1 MQERDH
7 WGEGHQDQGARTQKQ
22 SSSIGEDRAILLG
35 FTMMAFSV
43 LMFFVV
49 GITAVKP
56 FINSHWEENSSCVL
70 QQTAIL
76 ERWVDCRGVSSM
88 PCLTVTVY
96 INGSVD
102 EVFLHLDEES
112 VFLPSVVSACNHPV
126 FHCSPRKFTIVD
138 SKFEFTKIQTHC
150 DHSMRFWS
158 LGASRHFLFET
169 LGGRGHSVRF
179 SYKANDSDTESSD
192 GNAFLPLQC
201 FYIPNCQ
208 LSHEELHKEVQIVEN
223 NLTGHQGSTFPCFSS
238 QKPYLSHAILR
249 RKYTLSRTLFC
260 LLWPCLMLV
269 GGVALVGLVKL
280 TQWLGRL
287 SSRAGSEAARCR
299 GLADTEG
306 VLYRLLQGSSPQSP
320 T

>member
-1 MQERDH
+1 MFLNAASPRGSFSIPININLHGARRRQTREHFHSCSMQERDH
-7 WGEGHQDQGARTQKQ
+7 WGEGHQGQGARTQKQ

-56 FINSHWEENSSCVL
+56 YINSHWEENSSCVL

-112 VFLPSVVSACNHPV
+112 VFLPS
-126 FHCSPRKFTIVD
+126 
-138 SKFEFTKIQTHC
+138 
-150 DHSMRFWS
+150 
-158 LGASRHFLFET
+158 L
-169 LGGRGHSVRF
+169 
-179 SYKANDSDTESSD
+179 
-192 GNAFLPLQC
+192 C

-208 LSHEELHKEVQIVEN
+208 LSHEELAKEVQTVEN

-287 SSRAGSEAARCR
+287 SSRAGSVAARCR

-306 VLYRLLQGSSPQSP
+306 VLYRLLQGSSAQSP
-320 T
+320 S

>member
-1 MQERDH
+1 
-7 WGEGHQDQGARTQKQ
+7 
-22 SSSIGEDRAILLG
+22 
-35 FTMMAFSV
+35 
-43 LMFFVV
+43 
-49 GITAVKP
+49 
-56 FINSHWEENSSCVL
+56 
-70 QQTAIL
+70 
-76 ERWVDCRGVSSM
+76 
-88 PCLTVTVY
+88 
-96 INGSVD
+96 
-102 EVFLHLDEES
+102 
-112 VFLPSVVSACNHPV
+112 
-126 FHCSPRKFTIVD
+126 
-138 SKFEFTKIQTHC
+138 
-150 DHSMRFWS
+150 MRFWS
-158 LGASRHFLFET
+158 LGASRHFRFET

-320 T
+320 TWYAAKATRPALDKVVLRNTKVWRLRLCPRHFFSAAWSKHRPSSDWQHERSKVKWRSGYDPKQDLHRYFSQKELFVKSWIFKRLIDLHSTKENHCNSSKLSVF